1 MTEEVK
7 QAKEQRR
14 KQTCLDRYGVDN
26 AARLDTTKEKIINT
40 YAERYGADYLAES
53 AKRMRERAAAAGYA
67 KVYEKTKQT
76 CLGRYG
82 VEHSG
87 QIKEHRDKRRETF
100 FKSRGTPVQ
109 QCYEDGDYFTECLKK
124 HGPYR
129 LSEIIGVNY
138 TTIRGLYETHDVS
151 GFRMPSKPEA
161 MIREM
166 LDGVDYEVNN
176 RSILGNREID
186 LFVPSR
192 RLGIEVNGLY
202 CHSISSKDTHTT
214 VKGDPNYHRE
224 KYQRCRDE
232 GITLLQFTD
241 QEIIERT
248 DVVRSMIQH
257 NLGKSR
263 RIHARKCVV
272 VDVTSYRATEFCNR
286 NHIRGYVNSSIRLG
300 LEYEGELVSLL
311 LVSKS
316 RFERGKHEIT
326 RFCSSLGVVIVGGL
340 SRLIHHLKD
349 RGVKHLITYADLR
362 FGDGESYA
370 KAGFTRLKDTHV
382 GYGWVKNR
390 TLYPRQAFQK
400 HKLKGLFENYDE
412 SHTEDQIMFDNGY
425 RKFYD
430 CGNAKYQIIL

>member
-1 MTEEVK
+1 MMQSLDELVRAYK
-7 QAKEQRR
+7 GS
-14 KQTCLDRYGVDN
+14 LDRKGRPSQRSKPIMGAIHV
-26 AARLDTTKEKIINT
+26 II
-40 YAERYGADYLAES
+40 GAPD
-53 AKRMRERAAAAGYA
+53 
-67 KVYEKTKQT
+67 EKTS
-76 CLGRYG
+76 
-82 VEHSG
+82 VFMAAN
-87 QIKEHRDKRRETF
+87 QIADCKRC
-100 FKSRGTPVQ
+100 PV
-109 QCYEDGDYFTECLKK
+109 CGDPMKVL
-124 HGPYR
+124 
-129 LSEIIGVNY
+129 N
-138 TTIRGLYETHDVS
+138 
-151 GFRMPSKPEA
+151 
-161 MIREM
+161 
-166 LDGVDYEVNN
+166 
-176 RSILGNREID
+176 
-186 LFVPSR
+186 
-192 RLGIEVNGLY
+192 
-202 CHSISSKDTHTT
+202 T
-214 VKGDPNYHRE
+214 VKGWWNTCS
-224 KYQRCRDE
+224 K
-232 GITLLQFTD
+232 
-241 QEIIERT
+241 
-248 DVVRSMIQH
+248 
-257 NLGKSR
+257 
-263 RIHARKCVV
+263 KCVV